1 MSSNIE
7 SKLNKF
13 LSSYEGSTIH
23 LKDGQVIPFDHSS
36 LKGLV
41 YRAII
46 EIEIAKSEIKKLNSQ
61 IKNVH
66 SGSFKHKLEDFVKD
80 MKNPD
85 NLAKFKADL
94 LAMQKD
100 ITDSLNKESAS

>member
-7 SKLNKF
+7 SKLNEF
-13 LSSYEGSTIH
+13 LSSYEGSSIH
-23 LKDGQVIPFDHSS
+23 LKDGRIVPFDHSS

-41 YRAII
+41 YRAIVDV
-46 EIEIAKSEIKKLNSQ
+46 ETAKSEIKKLNSQ

-66 SGSFKHKLEDFVKD
+66 SGNFKHKLEDFVRD

-100 ITDSLNKESAS
+100 ITDSLNKKSES